1 MLSAATHISEALR
14 NGCGE
19 KVTITINNFNM
30 KKIISV
36 LISVFFF
43 VLSNGDIQAQNVE
56 LITSVKKKHRTR
68 IDELLAEKPIYI
80 NGTSPN
86 LIASRAIRNFSK
98 DFKDATDVRWVLSD
112 GGGYIVKFIYKGVA
126 CRADYD
132 YKGYC
137 LTSYKYYNEDK
148 LPREVRQL
156 LKSTYFDFSIY
167 RVAELFI
174 SDKTVYLVTLESNES
189 WMKISVI
196 DGEMTIVE
204 KFRKS

>member
-1 MLSAATHISEALR
+1 
-14 NGCGE
+14 
-19 KVTITINNFNM
+19 M
-30 KKIISV
+30 KKIIPI
-36 LISVFFF
+36 LLSVFFF
-43 VLSNGDIQAQNVE
+43 VLLYGDSQAQSLE
-56 LITSVKKKHRTR
+56 LITSVKKKRTR
-68 IDELLAEKPIYI
+68 IDELLEEKPIYI

-148 LPREVRQL
+148 LPNEVRQL
-156 LKSTYFDFSIY
+156 VKSTYFDFSIY

-196 DGEMTIVE
+196 DGEITVVE
-204 KFRKS
+204 NFRKT

>member
-1 MLSAATHISEALR
+1 M
-14 NGCGE
+14 
-19 KVTITINNFNM
+19 FYM
-30 KKIISV
+30 KNIIPILV
-36 LISVFFF
+36 SVFFIA
-43 VLSNGDIQAQNVE
+43 LPIEESLAQNVE
-56 LITSVKKKHRTR
+56 LITTIKKKHRTR

-98 DFKDATDVRWVLSD
+98 DFKGAADVRWILSD
-112 GGGYIVKFIYKGVA
+112 DGGYIAKFIHKGVA

-156 LKSTYFDFSIY
+156 VKSIYFDFNIY

-174 SDKTVYLVTLESNES
+174 SNKTVYVVTLEGNES

-196 DGEMTIVE
+196 DGEMAVVE
-204 KFRKS
+204 NFRKR

>member
-1 MLSAATHISEALR
+1 
-14 NGCGE
+14 
-19 KVTITINNFNM
+19 M

-36 LISVFFF
+36 LLSVFFF
-43 VLSNGDIQAQNVE
+43 VLSYGDIQAQNLE
-56 LITSVKKKHRTR
+56 FISSVKKKHRTK

-98 DFKDATDVRWVLSD
+98 DFKDATDVRWILSD
-112 GGGYIVKFIYKGVA
+112 GGGYIAKFIYKGIA

-132 YKGYC
+132 YKGHC

-148 LPREVRQL
+148 LPHEIRQL
-156 LKSTYFDFSIY
+156 VKSNYFDFSIY

-174 SDKTVYLVTLESNES
+174 SNKTVYLVTLESDES
-189 WMKISVI
+189 WMKITVI
-196 DGEMTIVE
+196 EGEMTVVE
-204 KFRKS
+204 KFRKA

>member
-1 MLSAATHISEALR
+1 VER
-14 NGCGE
+14 
-19 KVTITINNFNM
+19 KVTTTNNNIKM
-30 KKIISV
+30 KKIIPI
-36 LISVFFF
+36 LLSVFFF
-43 VLSNGDIQAQNVE
+43 VLPHGDSQAQSLE
-56 LITSVKKKHRTR
+56 LITSVKKKRTR
-68 IDELLAEKPIYI
+68 IDELLEEKPIYI

-156 LKSTYFDFSIY
+156 VKSTYFDFSIY

-196 DGEMTIVE
+196 DGEMTVVE
-204 KFRKS
+204 KFRKR

>member
-1 MLSAATHISEALR
+1 
-14 NGCGE
+14 
-19 KVTITINNFNM
+19 M

-36 LISVFFF
+36 LLSVFFF
-43 VLSNGDIQAQNVE
+43 VLSYGDIQAQNLE
-56 LITSVKKKHRTR
+56 FISSVKKKHRTK

-98 DFKDATDVRWVLSD
+98 NFKDATDVRWILSD
-112 GGGYIVKFIYKGVA
+112 GGGYIAKFIYKGIA

-132 YKGYC
+132 YKGNC

-148 LPREVRQL
+148 LPHEIRQL
-156 LKSTYFDFSIY
+156 VKSNYFDFSIY

-174 SDKTVYLVTLESNES
+174 SNKTVYLVTLESDES
-189 WMKISVI
+189 WMKITVI
-196 DGEMTIVE
+196 EGEMTVVE
-204 KFRKS
+204 IFRKA